1 MQHVGDRRPAQL
13 AAHGV
18 LDLGVDVPQHRP
30 DASTDRAP
38 EVGLVAVHREQR
50 LGLHRLV
57 HIKERDLLR
66 RTGEAP
72 AGAGTVPDLDES
84 GTAQVTQAAARTT
97 TGLVLMLA
105 AT

>member
-1 MQHVGDRRPAQL
+1 
-13 AAHGV
+13 
-18 LDLGVDVPQHRP
+18 
-30 DASTDRAP
+30 
-38 EVGLVAVHREQR
+38 
-50 LGLHRLV
+50 V

-72 AGAGTVPDLDES
+72 GGAGTVPDLDES